1 MTPVHGAAPLVE
13 RLSAAIRDVPDFP
26 RPGILFK
33 DITPLLADGELFRAA
48 CDALAAPYDGEEIT
62 QTIATVALDG
72 DGIDRVVS
80 WAGALLQEPHRP
92 LAVQRGIEP
101 SGVYVSY
108 FNYGSPASR
117 YGLYAGRRIVA
128 IDGLPTPDLDTFV
141 DVIRRLDGREAVRIN
156 VVDWND
162 VPDVI
167 TLKPDPHY
175 WATYELHRVGHEWRR
190 SELAATL

>member
-1 MTPVHGAAPLVE
+1 
-13 RLSAAIRDVPDFP
+13 SAASDVM
-26 RPGILFK
+26 R
-33 DITPLLADGELFRAA
+33 ITR
-48 CDALAAPYDGEEIT
+48 CC
-62 QTIATVALDG
+62 
-72 DGIDRVVS
+72 S
-80 WAGALLQEPHRP
+80 WAGALMQELLRP
-92 LAVQRGIEP
+92 LAWQRGIVP
-101 SGVYVSY
+101 NGVYVSY